1 MTRKNKKIYEK
12 SAMTIFKISNY
23 LPRSYRMFTIE
34 LSSWNSSNI
43 CRWIRI
49 WYISINYFRQIR
61 FEVLR
66 FSKKVKKYYFSSTKQ
81 TLPLLRQNL
90 RHNEITSRLLEV
102 WTTNKTRKFS
112 SLDPKEKRR
121 KDTEVERDG
130 WREEGC
136 KVKIYFRCVQ
146 VVCTSRSLT
155 FARFL
160 LQRRSALAKSEGSA
174 TSGER
179 ARGRLNYLYRP
190 LWRAASF
197 QASIYSIIIDYA
209 LLTGTRFDVFKPDNF
224 VKLEPPRSFSSPPPL
239 VLFKESIFKES
250 RDLRFEDLKLWRRFL
265 FQMDVQM
272 YGN

>member
-1 MTRKNKKIYEK
+1 MELVQHLSMNQNLIYKYKLLSTNSFRSTSFLKKSEK
-12 SAMTIFKISNY
+12 VLLLINQA
-23 LPRSYRMFTIE
+23 
-34 LSSWNSSNI
+34 NSS
-43 CRWIRI
+43 
-49 WYISINYFRQIR
+49 S
-61 FEVLR
+61 L
-66 FSKKVKKYYFSSTKQ
+66 S
-81 TLPLLRQNL
+81 NL

-224 VKLEPPRSFSSPPPL
+224 VKLEPPRSFSSPL
-239 VLFKESIFKES
+239 VLFKKSIFKES
-250 RDLRFEDLKLWRRFL
+250 RDLPLNSRIWNFDEGFYFRWTCKC
-265 FQMDVQM
+265 MEIKSIITK
-272 YGN
+272 